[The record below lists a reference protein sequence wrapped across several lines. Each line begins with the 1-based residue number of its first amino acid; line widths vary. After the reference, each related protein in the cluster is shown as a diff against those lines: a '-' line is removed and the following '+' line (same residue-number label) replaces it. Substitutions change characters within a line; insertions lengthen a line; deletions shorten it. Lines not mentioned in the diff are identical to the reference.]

1 MEYYIISF
9 FVSLLIFMF
18 VYEKNDNNEEDPEN
32 KKSFFSINNLM
43 LFTIIYIVMTIFG
56 FYTKTINLSAFL
68 PAFLIDLLKT
78 PIEVDK
84 EVIENNKDEL
94 DPKTISKITDNIDIG
109 FMPPVI
115 EEDPKEEQKS
125 N

>member
-9 FVSLLIFMF
+9 FVSLVIFMF

-56 FYTKTINLSAFL
+56 FYTKTINLTAFL
-68 PAFLIDLLKT
+68 PVFLIDLLKT

-115 EEDPKEEQKS
+115 EEDPKEEQKY

>member
-9 FVSLLIFMF
+9 FVSLVIFIF
-18 VYEKNDNNEEDPEN
+18 VYEKNDNNEEDPNN
-32 KKSFFSINNLM
+32 KKSIFSLNNFM

-56 FYTKTINLSAFL
+56 FYTKTINLTAFL
-68 PAFLIDLLKT
+68 PAFLIDILKT
-78 PIEVDK
+78 PVVVDK
-84 EVIENNKDEL
+84 DVIENNKDEI

-109 FMPPVI
+109 FMPPTI
-115 EEDPKEEQKS
+115 EEKT

>member
-9 FVSLLIFMF
+9 FVSLVIFIF
-18 VYEKNDNNEEDPEN
+18 VYEKNDNNEQDPDN
-32 KKSFFSINNLM
+32 KKSIFSLNNFM

-56 FYTKTINLSAFL
+56 FYTKTINLAAFL
-68 PAFLIDLLKT
+68 PAFMIDILKT
-78 PIEVDK
+78 PVVVDK

-109 FMPPVI
+109 FMPPV
-115 EEDPKEEQKS
+115 EENVVNEEKT